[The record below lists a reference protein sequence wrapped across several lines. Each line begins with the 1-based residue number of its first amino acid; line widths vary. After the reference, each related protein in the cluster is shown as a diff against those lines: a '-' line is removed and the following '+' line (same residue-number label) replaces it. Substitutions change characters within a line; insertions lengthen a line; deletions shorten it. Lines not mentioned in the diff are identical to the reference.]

1 MGRREGGGGGGDIP
15 AGGNPSLALP
25 RGGGGGFRWARGKEG
40 GEGEGVVYEAGVR
53 IATAPNRGG
62 RVPVPTVVWAV
73 GGGDRTVEDA
83 WCVGGGVREAIL
95 EFSFLFLA
103 QGGRGLQLQPQQ
115 HHVM

>member
-1 MGRREGGGGGGDIP
+1 MGEIFRRAAI
-15 AGGNPSLALP
+15 LALP
-25 RGGGGGFRWARGKEG
+25 CLGAEEEDSGGREERRG

>member
-1 MGRREGGGGGGDIP
+1 MGEIFRRTAI
-15 AGGNPSLALP
+15 LALP
-25 RGGGGGFRWARGKEG
+25 CLGAEEDSGGREERRG

-103 QGGRGLQLQPQQ
+103 QGGRGLQLQ